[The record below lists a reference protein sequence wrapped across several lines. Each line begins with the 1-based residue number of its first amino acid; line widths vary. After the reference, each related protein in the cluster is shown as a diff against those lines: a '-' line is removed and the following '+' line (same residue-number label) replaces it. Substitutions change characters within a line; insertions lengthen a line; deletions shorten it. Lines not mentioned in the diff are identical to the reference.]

1 MYTHI
6 RKQMQ
11 LKYGNPIS
19 RLQIGGRFP
28 NAEYGSLAYKVQRG
42 IASPEEIKQYQ
53 RQIELESEN
62 MEDATNWSNDI
73 QTTAESIANN
83 QQVAQDLYEA
93 RKNNEIQ
100 SLAEDIVKQD
110 QKQHQKEQNYAS
122 FAQAMGVNSKYIG
135 DGKGQMSAKG
145 AAITGGISKGV
156 ATAVNAIDD
165 LAIGDKNFGSQSQ
178 AIDGAVHATSGALLK
193 SGNPYC
199 VCAGTSILMSDGTSK
214 NIEDITL
221 EDSVLGYCDKQLRSE
236 NVEVIMSRTK
246 ECLEIETEAGNILRC
261 SVDHPIYSAKEGR
274 ARYVTV
280 GKKKQRRIKDFQF
293 REAQRLK
300 VGDQVA
306 EIGEVAVF
314 GNKHVKD
321 AYLIGLL
328 IGDGTYGKRKVPRL
342 FTADPD
348 TWRFV
353 ESTGLATLNQRFLPG
368 DRYSKEF
375 RAYQFPGYQSVLR
388 EHGIY
393 GQTKKEKRLP
403 IDLKDWD
410 KESCA
415 ALIAGLIDTD
425 GCVQDHKKQH
435 AGIIFYQSNKKLIK
449 EVKNLLLKFGI
460 HSTIGYFKE
469 KNKYIKGRKVTSKEG
484 FNLTIKRRE
493 SVINF
498 YNNITL
504 NISYKQKAL
513 INAYLLKSAC
523 KGRDTSF
530 EFHRVIADKIKRITP
545 IGVQTVYNLQVSGSH
560 TFIAENIV
568 THNCMIAGAA
578 LEGANFLTKAGGQT
592 VQGYDVDIDNSGYG
606 NLGHMESSSSRDFL
620 TLVGLGGLKT
630 KSVQAKLA
638 RRNEQ
643 VRTALAAAQ
652 ISEDQKFESEARMN
666 SVENTIMNNQI
677 ALAGGLQTNL
687 LGS

>member
-1 MYTHI
+1 
-6 RKQMQ
+6 
-11 LKYGNPIS
+11 
-19 RLQIGGRFP
+19 
-28 NAEYGSLAYKVQRG
+28 
-42 IASPEEIKQYQ
+42 
-53 RQIELESEN
+53 
-62 MEDATNWSNDI
+62 
-73 QTTAESIANN
+73 
-83 QQVAQDLYEA
+83 
-93 RKNNEIQ
+93 
-100 SLAEDIVKQD
+100 
-110 QKQHQKEQNYAS
+110 
-122 FAQAMGVNSKYIG
+122 
-135 DGKGQMSAKG
+135 
-145 AAITGGISKGV
+145 
-156 ATAVNAIDD
+156 
-165 LAIGDKNFGSQSQ
+165 
-178 AIDGAVHATSGALLK
+178 
-193 SGNPYC
+193 
-199 VCAGTSILMSDGTSK
+199 
-214 NIEDITL
+214 
-221 EDSVLGYCDKQLRSE
+221 
-236 NVEVIMSRTK
+236 MSRTK

-274 ARYVTV
+274 ARYITV

-293 REAQRLK
+293 REAQSLK
-300 VGDQVA
+300 IGDQVA

-321 AYLIGLL
+321 AYLIGIL

-353 ESTGLATLNQRFLPG
+353 ESTGLATLKQIFLPG

-375 RAYQFPGYQSVLR
+375 RMYQFPGFQSVLR

-403 IDLKDWD
+403 SDLKDWD

-425 GCVQDHKKQH
+425 GCVQDHEKQH

-449 EVKNLLLKFGI
+449 EIKNLLLKFGI

-513 INAYLLKSAC
+513 INAYLLKVSC

-578 LEGANFLTKAGGQT
+578 LEGVNFLTKAGGQT
-592 VQGYDVDIDNSGYG
+592 VQGFDVDIDSSGYG
-606 NLGHMESSSSRDFL
+606 NIGHMESSSSRSW
-620 TLVGLGGLKT
+620 V
-630 KSVQAKLA
+630 SHRKLQDKLS